1 MQNSFNYQVNINYMS
16 IKRLALACLLTF
28 SIVFVDNNKA
38 HAQEVGVSFSFFF
51 PKNGY
56 FSIPISPFS
65 IRGVG
70 VNLNRYIAIETGF
83 SVYRFS
89 GLSVTDV
96 PFETKE
102 PIIGPTIT
110 FMAPLELVLQFG
122 NSSQQFRIKGGVFGF
137 YNLTHQIL
145 YGNLD
150 RALRDL
156 EGWEVLNSEFTY
168 DNNPGW
174 GYEAGV
180 EYILYI
186 NDQFGITLGANYFIG
201 GATLNL
207 KGTYVGGSN
216 GTLEP
221 TKDVFYE
228 GSRLDFT
235 GWEISLGVLF
245 GG

>member
-1 MQNSFNYQVNINYMS
+1 MIFKRS
-16 IKRLALACLLTF
+16 IFVGLVFCGLFF
-28 SIVFVDNNKA
+28 SSQRAN
-38 HAQEVGVSFSFFF
+38 AQEMGVSFSFFF

-70 VNLNRYIAIETGF
+70 FNINRFLALETGI
-83 SVYRFS
+83 SLYRFS
-89 GLSVTDV
+89 GLSVKDV
-96 PFETKE
+96 PFETME

-110 FMAPLELVLQFG
+110 LLTPVELVLQFG
-122 NSSQQFRIKGGVFGF
+122 NSQQQFRIKGGVFGF
-137 YNLTHQIL
+137 YNLTSQIM

-150 RALRDL
+150 RALREL
-156 EGWEVLNSEFTY
+156 EGWEVLNSEFVY

-180 EYILYI
+180 EYILYFKS
-186 NDQFGITLGANYFIG
+186 FGITLGANYFLG
-201 GATLNL
+201 GATINMRGSYL
-207 KGTYVGGSN
+207 GGSN
-216 GTLEP
+216 GVIEP
-221 TKDVFYE
+221 VKEVAYP
-228 GSRLDFT
+228 GSQIDLT

>member
-1 MQNSFNYQVNINYMS
+1 MYYKRIVLVGLIAFSF
-16 IKRLALACLLTF
+16 CTF
-28 SIVFVDNNKA
+28 TTREVK
-38 HAQEVGVSFSFFF
+38 AQEMGVSFSFFF

-70 VNLNRYIAIETGF
+70 VNINRFLAIETGF
-83 SVYRFS
+83 SLYRFS

-122 NSSQQFRIKGGVFGF
+122 NSQQQFRLKGGVFGF
-137 YNLTHQIL
+137 YNFTHQIM

-156 EGWEVLNSEFTY
+156 EGYEVLNSDFTY

-174 GYEAGV
+174 GYEAGA
-180 EYILYI
+180 EYILYV
-186 NDQFGITLGANYFIG
+186 NDQFGITLGANYFLG
-201 GATLNL
+201 GANINL
-207 KGTYVGGSN
+207 RGSYTGGSN
-216 GTLEP
+216 GVIEP
-221 TKDVFYE
+221 TKEVSYE

-235 GWEISLGVLF
+235 GWEISVGAIF
-245 GG
+245 GR